1 MKKLFELSTTFVYLV
16 ASIILTLMSLAI
28 MWWSVKE
35 VFYALNNFSSD
46 KEFIFLML
54 QSVGTV
60 IISIAI
66 FDISKYM
73 IEEEV
78 FRNKELRDS
87 KEARRTLTKVM
98 TIIAIAISVEGLV
111 YIFKAGTMD
120 LKLLIYPSILIATA
134 VFVMIGLG
142 LYHRLS
148 RRKKFKIKSDK

>member
-120 LKLLIYPSILIATA
+120 LKLLVYPSILIATA